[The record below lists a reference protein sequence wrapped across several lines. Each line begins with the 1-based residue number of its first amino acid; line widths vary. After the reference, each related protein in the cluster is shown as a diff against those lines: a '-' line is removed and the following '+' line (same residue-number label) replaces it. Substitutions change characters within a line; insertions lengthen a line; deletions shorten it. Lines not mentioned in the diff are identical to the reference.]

1 MEPTYNINDVVIVM
15 KKNDYNVGE
24 IISYIN
30 KDEIITHRIIQ
41 KYYKNNEKI
50 FISKGD
56 NNDVEDNID
65 IKEGQ
70 ILGKAILHIKG
81 AGKIVNFIQNKKGF
95 ISSISLIIIC
105 FILKNQI
112 DSKKEKRKIKR
123 KKYEIKKKRDKYVD

>member
-50 FISKGD
+50 FPVLLM
-56 NNDVEDNID
+56 N
-65 IKEGQ
+65 
-70 ILGKAILHIKG
+70 L
-81 AGKIVNFIQNKKGF
+81 
-95 ISSISLIIIC
+95 
-105 FILKNQI
+105 
-112 DSKKEKRKIKR
+112 
-123 KKYEIKKKRDKYVD
+123 YVVYLYQKCI